1 MDEQRQLTEE
11 QRRKQRDMTD
21 RSRWVFS
28 VFLISMA
35 ALGLLFV
42 IIPFLKPHQT
52 GVVTY
57 VRRITQQTG
66 HTGTG
71 IHRTTYKRFASNVR
85 VQVKGTSEKETVHYR
100 VKNRDMIPAVG
111 DEIEFSHSLLVGC
124 EPYPAWWAIW
134 TGVFL
139 LGLVGVALLGY
150 LIAHHRK
157 ARDENPWQSEG

>member
-1 MDEQRQLTEE
+1 MEDKRILTEE
-11 QRRKQRDMTD
+11 QRRKQRDMND
-21 RSRWVFS
+21 RARRVFS
-28 VFLISMA
+28 LFLIAMA
-35 ALGLLFV
+35 AVGLLFV

-57 VRRITQQTG
+57 VSRVTQQTG
-66 HTGTG
+66 HSGTG

-100 VKNRDMIPAVG
+100 VRDEDMIPAVG
-111 DEIEFSHSLLVGC
+111 DEIEFSRSLLVGC

-139 LGLVGVALLGY
+139 LGLVAVALLGY
-150 LIAHHRK
+150 LIARRRQ
-157 ARDENPWQSEG
+157 ALNENPWQSEG